1 LKKQKIT
8 IKDFAEKL
16 GVSTATVSRALN
28 DTGRIS
34 EKTRKFIKEKANELG
49 FRANIYASQF
59 RTRQSNVIG
68 FFFPV
73 AESGD
78 PGYFISEIMSE
89 VSDEAVKTGKILQ
102 IYPVDESGENIESFK
117 NGILNG
123 SLAGIIVVAGSKTS
137 SELVL
142 TAKDAG
148 VPYMIIGG
156 IKSETENCVIFD
168 NENGARLAGKYFLNT
183 GRKKPVYV
191 GGYLDTRKKRGFKE
205 GLGILANE
213 LIFDDGGCSFN
224 QGYQAFERIFSKLPE
239 TDCAL
244 CANDVL
250 AIGFIKAAAAKGFR
264 VPQDVA
270 VIGFDDVKISRFYS
284 PALTTVALNQQEAG
298 KNAFRKLMRLIA
310 GEKTMANEKMASD
323 LILRDST

>member
-1 LKKQKIT
+1 MKKQKIT

-34 EKTRKFIKEKANELG
+34 EKTRKFIKEKADELG

-59 RTRQSNVIG
+59 RTRQSNTIG

-73 AESGD
+73 AGSGD
-78 PGYFISEIMSE
+78 PGYFISEIMGGVSE
-89 VSDEAVKTGKILQ
+89 EAVKAGKVLQ
-102 IYPVDESGENIESFK
+102 IYPVNENGGNIEAFK
-117 NGILNG
+117 NNILNG
-123 SLAGIIVVAGSKTS
+123 SLSGIIVVAGSKAS
-137 SELVL
+137 FELVS
-142 TAKDAG
+142 TAKSTG
-148 VPYMIIGG
+148 VPYMIVGG
-156 IKSETENCVIFD
+156 IKGETENCVIFD

-191 GGYLDTRKKRGFKE
+191 GGFLDRRKKHGFLE
-205 GLGILANE
+205 GLGPLADK
-213 LIFDDGGCSFN
+213 LAFDDGGCSFN
-224 QGYQAFERIFSKLPE
+224 QGYQAFERVLELHPG
-239 TDCAL
+239 TDCVL

-250 AIGFIKAAAAKGFR
+250 AIGFIKAVEAKGLK
-264 VPQDVA
+264 VPHDIA

-298 KNAFRKLMRLIA
+298 KHAFQKLLRLIT
-310 GEKTMANEKMASD
+310 GEKTIANEIMASD
-323 LILRDST
+323 LILRDSA